1 MLYGFLQDKNQLTVQ
16 PRQEGGQPWAD
27 AASAR
32 APQPPLGQYE
42 FTEPPSCEFMQPGT
56 VSEMDNGFRR
66 LSMNGIEGT
75 QMTMEMGEDVN
86 YVISRNNLSKR
97 SV

>member
-97 SV
+97 SI

>member
-42 FTEPPSCEFMQPGT
+42 YTEPPSCEFMQPGT

>member
-75 QMTMEMGEDVN
+75 QMTMEMGEDVG
-86 YVISRNNLSKR
+86 YVVSRNNLSKR